1 MKNLVF
7 AAILLGGLS
16 QATGCIISSDDSSSD
31 GSFLVSWDLQS
42 RLAATPGAI
51 SCTDAGVTTIRTTSQ
66 PVGGGMIV
74 DLFDCGVGVDETAP
88 LPQTDYTVWVD
99 ALDSANALVAESFS
113 QDASIFDTNP
123 VGVNFSFP
131 VNIGYFGLTWTL
143 VNSGSPVTCADVG
156 GDGLSILSTG
166 VNGGGSGID
175 EIFDCTD
182 GTATTTSDLPLDDYT
197 VSITLIDAND
207 QPLNTPENKST
218 SLDYG
223 NQLQD
228 LGNFEFD
235 FTQP

>member
-7 AAILLGGLS
+7 AALLLGGLS

-31 GSFLVSWDLQS
+31 GSFLVSWDLQT
-42 RLAATPGAI
+42 RLAASPGAI
-51 SCTDAGVTTIRTTSQ
+51 SCADAGVTTIRTTSQ
-66 PVGGGMIV
+66 PVAGGMIV
-74 DLFDCGVGVDETAP
+74 DLFDCSVGVDETAP

-99 ALDSANALVAESFS
+99 ALDSADALVAESFS

-123 VGVNFSFP
+123 VGVDFSFP
-131 VNIGYFGLTWTL
+131 VDIGYFGLTWTL
-143 VNSGSPVTCADVG
+143 TRDGVQETCADEG
-156 GDGLSILSTG
+156 GDGLEILSTP
-166 VNGGGSGID
+166 VNGGGTGFD
-175 EIFDCTD
+175 EIFDCSD
-182 GTATTTSDLPLDDYT
+182 GSATTTSDLPLDDYT

-207 QPLNTPENKST
+207 QPLNNPENKST

-223 NQLQD
+223 NQLND